1 MLIVAHGNSQ
11 RALVKMLDRMSD
23 QEIVDYNIPTGIPLI
38 YELDDKLQ
46 KISSRYLGD
55 QEAIKKAAE
64 EVKRQTEAKK

>member
-1 MLIVAHGNSQ
+1 
-11 RALVKMLDRMSD
+11 MLDRMSD
-23 QEIVDYNIPTGIPLI
+23 QEIVDYNIPTGVPLM

-64 EVKRQTEAKK
+64 EVKRQTEAKKLGRSMSRVRS